1 MIGYFDNC
9 IKIAYSNID
18 KEEIDRIN
26 QICENHKKENEKL
39 NNLFIVTYAHNYFS
53 LKQSQINKPA
63 IQIDRHYNNDFAPV
77 AAEIENFLLEENK
90 SGLIILHG
98 KQGTGKTTYIRHL
111 INLGKKRMIYMS
123 GDLVDKLSDPSF
135 ITFIRQQK
143 NSIFIVEDCEEL
155 LSSRNGSNRM
165 NAGLVNILN
174 ISDGLLSD
182 ELCIKFICT
191 FNAPLKDIDEALLR
205 KGRLAARY
213 EFKDLTTDKVNQLI
227 KEEGLDIPQQTQP
240 MTLAEI
246 YNYEG
251 MDFSLGRKRVGF

>member
-1 MIGYFDNC
+1 
-9 IKIAYSNID
+9 
-18 KEEIDRIN
+18 
-26 QICENHKKENEKL
+26 
-39 NNLFIVTYAHNYFS
+39 
-53 LKQSQINKPA
+53 
-63 IQIDRHYNNDFAPV
+63 
-77 AAEIENFLLEENK
+77 
-90 SGLIILHG
+90 
-98 KQGTGKTTYIRHL
+98 
-111 INLGKKRMIYMS
+111 
-123 GDLVDKLSDPSF
+123 
-135 ITFIRQQK
+135 
-143 NSIFIVEDCEEL
+143 
-155 LSSRNGSNRM
+155 M
-165 NAGLVNILN
+165 NAGLVNMLN

-251 MDFSLGRKRVGF
+251 MDFSLGRKRVDSEQILQSRTFKEKSTIIIANISIYILPINKNDLIFLYVYYTLKELPYYGATLLNIKLLKFKLCM